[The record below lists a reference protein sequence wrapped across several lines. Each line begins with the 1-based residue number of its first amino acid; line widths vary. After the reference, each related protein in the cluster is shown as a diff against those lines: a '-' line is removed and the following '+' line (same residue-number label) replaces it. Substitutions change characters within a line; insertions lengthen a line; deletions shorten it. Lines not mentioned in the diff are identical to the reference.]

1 MFTNLKRGWAIN
13 LTLNVN
19 FYIKTY
25 NWECFVHDMASWG
38 RCCGRCLI
46 SHVYLSVQ

>member
-13 LTLNVN
+13 LTLYVN

-25 NWECFVHDMASWG
+25 NPESFVRNPECEDAVMTVFVCIMFS
-38 RCCGRCLI
+38 
-46 SHVYLSVQ
+46 LSE